1 MTRSGCVTRDTAP
14 EAWRGGIW
22 LGLVAAA
29 LVLAGAA
36 QAEPREL
43 RAAVVWTRADLIYVA
58 APDSGEL
65 LAGMSLWIVRGKR
78 ELASAVITQLLEP
91 RLAVA
96 RLDSGS
102 LAHEKRF
109 DKLHVRGEA
118 AVVPRVALLRVGL
131 PGGGRTNLLF
141 ACAGSGVAPRLGTTS
156 YVADSSAP
164 GSHRLVRAP
173 DPNDAALAP
182 DTLRVRLY
190 ADAAD
195 EEIALERGELDVA
208 VFWPGELSARMRGD
222 ARWRDAPRGVRAR
235 GVLVA
240 VAAATD
246 TSSVPLG
253 DLTAM
258 NREVFGGD
266 LVPWSELEPPPS
278 PPGPA
283 PPARWRADSAL
294 PGARVLERVLARG
307 APAAGARSVRLS
319 YLDVPL
325 AAHDSVQSG
334 WRTPGVTPAF
344 AIGCPV
350 LAGPAARG
358 VVAGLGAG
366 AFANLVTCAG
376 GTP

>member
-1 MTRSGCVTRDTAP
+1 
-14 EAWRGGIW
+14 
-22 LGLVAAA
+22 
-29 LVLAGAA
+29 
-36 QAEPREL
+36 
-43 RAAVVWTRADLIYVA
+43 
-58 APDSGEL
+58 
-65 LAGMSLWIVRGKR
+65 
-78 ELASAVITQLLEP
+78 
-91 RLAVA
+91 
-96 RLDSGS
+96 
-102 LAHEKRF
+102 
-109 DKLHVRGEA
+109 
-118 AVVPRVALLRVGL
+118 
-131 PGGGRTNLLF
+131 
-141 ACAGSGVAPRLGTTS
+141 
-156 YVADSSAP
+156 
-164 GSHRLVRAP
+164 
-173 DPNDAALAP
+173 
-182 DTLRVRLY
+182 
-190 ADAAD
+190 
-195 EEIALERGELDVA
+195 
-208 VFWPGELSARMRGD
+208 
-222 ARWRDAPRGVRAR
+222 
-235 GVLVA
+235 
-240 VAAATD
+240 
-246 TSSVPLG
+246 
-253 DLTAM
+253 M

-266 LVPWSELEPPPS
+266 LVTWSELEPPPS